1 MYPFFKYSKIIL
13 TIALT
18 VVSMLIAQSGNVK
31 SITDK
36 AVSDYEKGKYSTAI
50 EGMERA
56 LDIMKDEQ
64 GNEYI
69 KLLPQT
75 LPGWTRGE
83 RSSRSF
89 DPTGSVQ
96 GHLIE
101 QTYNK
106 GNGYITAAVILN
118 ASMVQDVRNLL
129 NASAP
134 NLGRTGYTIESIS
147 NKRALI
153 RFYKE
158 QKQGEITILASSTAV
173 AAVYGK
179 NVTLREM
186 KQYARLFKF
195 AEISKA
201 K

>member
-1 MYPFFKYSKIIL
+1 MYPFFKYLKISSIIVL
-13 TIALT
+13 FA
-18 VVSMLIAQSGNVK
+18 VSILIAQSSNVK
-31 SITDK
+31 GITDR
-36 AVSDYEKGKYSTAI
+36 ALNDYEKGNYSAAV

-56 LDIMKDEQ
+56 LDMIKDKQ
-64 GNEYI
+64 GNEYN

-83 RSSRSF
+83 KSSRSF
-89 DPTGSVQ
+89 DPTGSME

-101 QTYNK
+101 QTFNK
-106 GNGYITAAVILN
+106 GNGYVTAAVILN
-118 ASMVQDVRNLL
+118 ASMVNDVRNLL
-129 NASAP
+129 NTSPA
-134 NLGRTGYTIESIS
+134 NLNRTGYALESIS
-147 NKRALI
+147 NKRALV
-153 RFYKE
+153 RYYEE